1 MAQENRSMN
10 LAVLGSGKNL
20 YNKSRSS
27 RSWLCCSW
35 SDRIAGFMGT
45 SILKGLLRESSEAN
59 DGLNLS
65 YTACVRSDGSLDRLR
80 KALGE
85 RASLV
90 HCQIADF
97 TEAARKADIVMLG
110 VPPGQYI
117 NFSKTP
123 GLAEAVKGK
132 LIVSLLAGVSCAQ
145 LAKAFASQV
154 EGGKQEDYES
164 NIAQVIPTIA
174 AQVGDSVTLIAESKA
189 LRREQ
194 QELCTT
200 LFNRIGIVQ
209 HIPENLMNEATA
221 TGVVC
226 QVIAI
231 LAVDAAVDA
240 SVAKGLPRAA
250 ALSLAA
256 NSLRSAAG
264 VLGGEM
270 TPEQLKSAMSVPSG
284 ITINTVLKLDRANL
298 RFAVADAVGEAID
311 YTRSMG

>member
-1 MAQENRSMN
+1 MDMCRSCTN
-10 LAVLGSGKNL
+10 QNT
-20 YNKSRSS
+20 
-27 RSWLCCSW
+27 
-35 SDRIAGFMGT
+35 GFMGT
-45 SILKGLLRESSEAN
+45 SILKGLLRESSEPE

-65 YTACVRSDGSLDRLR
+65 YTACVRSEASLDRLR
-80 KALGE
+80 RALGN

-110 VPPGQYI
+110 VPPGELI
-117 NFSKTP
+117 SFSKTP

-145 LAKAFASQV
+145 LAAAFDDQV

-200 LFNRIGIVQ
+200 LFKRIGTVQ

-270 TPEQLKSAMSVPSG
+270 TPEQLKAAMSVPSG